1 MKRETIS
8 EEPSFWIDARIG
20 AELPETGTYRG
31 VMRGRAILIF
41 ALGLFG
47 CDGSMQDKDVEP
59 ATMREPKAE
68 SQAILRW
75 DWPLGRGPS
84 RNLAEDQAA
93 CRKQLDD
100 MGVERSLAKFKRQV
114 ECMAAKGWTL
124 RK

>member
-1 MKRETIS
+1 M
-8 EEPSFWIDARIG
+8 DARIG
-20 AELPETGTYRG
+20 AELPETGKYTG
-31 VMRGRAILIF
+31 VMKTRAILVI

-47 CDGSMQDKDVEP
+47 CDGSMQGEDVEP

-75 DWPLGRGPS
+75 DWPQGHGPS
-84 RNLAEDQAA
+84 RNLTEDQAA

-100 MGVERSLAKFKRQV
+100 EGVEHPLVKLKREA